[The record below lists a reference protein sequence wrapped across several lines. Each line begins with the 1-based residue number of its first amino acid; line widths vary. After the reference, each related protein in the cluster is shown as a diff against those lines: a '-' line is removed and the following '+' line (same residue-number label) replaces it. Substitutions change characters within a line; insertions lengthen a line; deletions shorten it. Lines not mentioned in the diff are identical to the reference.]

1 VGIFTRN
8 ERDEVVATDGNDG
21 VETRDE
27 PLERDR
33 VVEDHR
39 SEWGGPPL
47 VRALFTLLGVAAAG
61 LLIWIASTF
70 ELTSTSEFWYAMG
83 LIAAAGLAL
92 GLSQLFGGWTKWGIP
107 VLSPGVFLLAF
118 IPTLIVSGW
127 VLLTVQPDGGWQHDR
142 FAGWSSDLGITGLV
156 NDLGTFPAALAMG
169 AGLVL
174 AFSFDTTGPRRREVV
189 DREREV
195 VPDEDVHDY
204 SDDRQVVTD
213 NDEVVTTPADERT
226 VTTPADDRTVTT
238 TTPATERTTVRDR
251 DVDTN

>member
-1 VGIFTRN
+1 MGIFTRN
-8 ERDEVVATDGNDG
+8 ERDEVAMTDGTDD

-27 PLERDR
+27 PLERER

-39 SEWGGPPL
+39 SDWGGPPL

-107 VLSPGVFLLAF
+107 VISPGVFLLAF
-118 IPTLIVSGW
+118 IPTLIVAGW
-127 VLLTVQPDGGWQHDR
+127 ILLTVQPDGGWQHDR
-142 FAGWSSDLGITGLV
+142 FAGWTGDLGITGLV

-174 AFSFDTTGPRRREVV
+174 AFSFDTTGPRRHKVV

-204 SDDRQVVTD
+204 SDDRPVVTD
-213 NDEVVTTPADERT
+213 NSEV

-238 TTPATERTTVRDR
+238 TTPAAERTTVRDR
-251 DVDTN
+251 DADTT